1 MGVAD
6 FRVGGRVFATLAHG
20 EQGLGNLMLDPEE
33 QASLC
38 EEMPEVFRPV
48 AGGWGR
54 MGITHIVLKA
64 ANKATLEAAL
74 GLAYRRRVTKNEK
87 AAKRNKAAAKPASK
101 RGRNL
106 DLDQGPTP

>member
-6 FRVGGRVFATLAHG
+6 FRVGGRIFATLAHG
-20 EQGLGNLMLDPEE
+20 EPGLGNLMLDPEE
-33 QASLC
+33 QAGLC

-54 MGITHIVLKA
+54 MGATHIVLKA

-74 GLAYRRRVTKNEK
+74 GLAYRRRVAKNEK
-87 AAKRNKAAAKPASK
+87 AAKGKKAASK